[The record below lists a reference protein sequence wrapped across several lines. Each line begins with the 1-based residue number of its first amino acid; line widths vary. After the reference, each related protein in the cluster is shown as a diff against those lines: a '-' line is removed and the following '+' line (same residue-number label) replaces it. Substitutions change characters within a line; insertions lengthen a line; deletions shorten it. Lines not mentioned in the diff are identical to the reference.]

1 MEQVVQMLWAERSH
15 TQALNQKLQ
24 QLLSQI
30 QSHVHSQATIQPSAQ
45 DFKYKPSTPD
55 SFSGA
60 ASKIEGWINQMELH
74 MDLARIPRTDGI
86 FRQAVAKQFVGAD
99 VRRWARMQHDVSG
112 WTDL

>member
-1 MEQVVQMLWAERSH
+1 VSGNIPQFPSQEPRIDITGVGGKGAGNGAAAGNASQSEEKLQQPAMAQPTMEQVVQMLWAERSH

-24 QLLSQI
+24 QQLSQI

-60 ASKIEGWINQMELH
+60 A
-74 MDLARIPRTDGI
+74 
-86 FRQAVAKQFVGAD
+86 
-99 VRRWARMQHDVSG
+99 
-112 WTDL
+112 